1 MWANAG
7 RELFYRDA
15 DNNLVAATFTST
27 PSFRIVSREP
37 LFSVADYWM
46 DDITPAGYDV
56 TQNDQRFVMMRIG
69 DEGAD
74 DSEFILVENFLE
86 ELRQRVGN

>member
-1 MWANAG
+1 MAG
-7 RELFYRDA
+7 GTV
-15 DNNLVAATFTST
+15 LVFLPTS
-27 PSFRIVSREP
+27 S
-37 LFSVADYWM
+37 
-46 DDITPAGYDV
+46 
-56 TQNDQRFVMMRIG
+56 MRIG